1 MSEKRRGVVMIV
13 RRGDPEI
20 TGAIMEGIE
29 RGSPTRTSSV
39 TACGRATFPRGEGN
53 DTARRLAMMRHTPE
67 EWRQMTEDARV
78 VYGGQRYR
86 PRWVERLLVAW
97 AMLCY
102 GIGQAYRAQD
112 RVLEG
117 KVASSGDS
125 GYLCRPHPSPASP
138 APPSPKGKAFGRW
151 PA

>member
-1 MSEKRRGVVMIV
+1 MI
-13 RRGDPEI
+13 RFGYAIRIGGDPEI
-20 TGAIMEGIE
+20 SAALREGMEK
-29 RGSPTRTSSV
+29 GSPTRTSSV
-39 TACGRATFPRGEGN
+39 SAGALPPSAQGHGYAHPSGEGN

-78 VYGGQRYR
+78 IYGGQRYR

-102 GIGQAYRAQD
+102 GIGQAYRAQA
-112 RVLEG
+112 RVLEAEG
-117 KVASSGDS
+117 QQ
-125 GYLCRPHPSPASP
+125 RER
-138 APPSPKGKAFGRW
+138 GRW